1 MLNINLGACTK
12 LKPLVTLWFSYKV
25 LKYKEK
31 VELIFGCSS
40 TSSDSGRR
48 QIFLTCSIKLRQ
60 WSMLSRRDITLWYLS
75 EELFYHENYISI
87 EYGQLWLF
95 LFTIKKEISTQ
106 GKNSTPFLFFQQDH
120 LWSKLGIICSSGT
133 FAVQFGDRFWS
144 GELLQLGIICI
155 GLHYFQT
162 SWLPVSGKVVCKSIL

>member
-1 MLNINLGACTK
+1 MRAQGLNLWS
-12 LKPLVTLWFSYKV
+12 LWFSYIV

-60 WSMLSRRDITLWYLS
+60 WSTLSRRDITLWYLS
-75 EELFYHENYISI
+75 KELFYHENYISI

-106 GKNSTPFLFFQQDH
+106 GKKLHAIPHFPTGSFVVQTGDH
-120 LWSKLGIICSSGT
+120 LQFRNFCSPIWGSFLVWGT
-133 FAVQFGDRFWS
+133 FAVGDHLHWSTLFSNFLTSCFWK
-144 GELLQLGIICI
+144 GCMQIHLII
-155 GLHYFQT
+155 
-162 SWLPVSGKVVCKSIL
+162 